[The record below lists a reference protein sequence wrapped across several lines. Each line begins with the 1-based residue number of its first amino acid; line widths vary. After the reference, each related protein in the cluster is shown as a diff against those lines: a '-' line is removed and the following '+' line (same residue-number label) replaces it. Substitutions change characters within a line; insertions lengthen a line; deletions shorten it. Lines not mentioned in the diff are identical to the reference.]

1 MCQINSDTGKDR
13 YGRHHA
19 ALGLMITPS
28 PTGLESHRCHQM
40 LQIENDAVAK
50 LGRNLDKLYLLLL
63 RQNTT
68 AITLALYPRE
78 YSRVLFLTISTS
90 LSLSL
95 DSRPSHL
102 SLTSSPGGEARGGG
116 DNRRKG

>member
-19 ALGLMITPS
+19 ALGLMIKPS
-28 PTGLESHRCHQM
+28 LTGLESHRCHQM

-68 AITLALYPRE
+68 AIALALYPRE

-95 DSRPSHL
+95 NSRPSHL

-116 DNRRKG
+116 Q